1 MTALRLESMRQDT
14 IQVAQNGCIHGSH
27 WMTMSTQ
34 TSLLGSTL
42 GCYPWIILFTNY
54 IQTA

>member
-34 TSLLGSTL
+34 ALLPGTRLLHLYHIFIIGST
-42 GCYPWIILFTNY
+42 
-54 IQTA
+54 